1 MNGGLFR
8 KQCLVSVSFSE
19 TEASSVCIPAVLAA
33 RKYGGGEGEVVV
45 FALRRDI

>member
-1 MNGGLFR
+1 MSG
-8 KQCLVSVSFSE
+8 FSE
-19 TEASSVCIPAVLAA
+19 FQRDRSFERVYPAVLAA